1 MKTNLLAL
9 LFLAFFAASCQ
20 NAAETTTE
28 NKETTATE
36 QKTDAGTTAVVSEVL
51 APNDFLA
58 KLKASEGG
66 QLIDVRT
73 PEEVAAGALEGAN
86 NINFNDADFKEKM
99 SKLDKSKP
107 VFVYCKAGGR
117 SGQAAAACK
126 EMGFKE
132 IYDMQGGWDNYSA
145 KK

>member
-1 MKTNLLAL
+1 MKTNILTL
-9 LFLAFFAASCQ
+9 LFLAFLAASCQ
-20 NAAETTTE
+20 NTTENTE
-28 NKETTATE
+28 NKETTTKPKTGADAT
-36 QKTDAGTTAVVSEVL
+36 GIVSEVL

-58 KLKASEGG
+58 KLKASQGG
-66 QLIDVRT
+66 QLIDVRS
-73 PEEVAAGALEGAN
+73 PEEVATGVLEGAT
-86 NINFNDADFKEKM
+86 NINFNDAEFKGKM